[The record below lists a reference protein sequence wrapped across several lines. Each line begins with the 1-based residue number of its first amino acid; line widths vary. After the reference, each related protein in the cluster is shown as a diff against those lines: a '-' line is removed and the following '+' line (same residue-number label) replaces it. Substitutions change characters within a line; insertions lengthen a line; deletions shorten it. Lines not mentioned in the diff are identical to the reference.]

1 MSTETTETTERTP
14 LQGGVDWVAKH
25 WPRVRLG
32 HEGFMLDKIQR
43 ESRIV
48 EQLAKN
54 AMTGKKKDVDV
65 WPGNDGDD
73 AMGVNIG
80 DHIHYH
86 QVLPPEPT
94 PEPVAQAPEP
104 ASQSKGMSTT
114 AKVATS
120 LAAAALLGPGG
131 VGMAAM
137 LGAFDKPPV
146 PVVAPVDTDTDTIP
160 TVIIKPHAE

>member
-1 MSTETTETTERTP
+1 
-14 LQGGVDWVAKH
+14 
-25 WPRVRLG
+25 
-32 HEGFMLDKIQR
+32 MLDKIQR
-43 ESRIV
+43 QQRIV

-54 AMTGKKKDVDV
+54 VMTGKNGDVDV

-73 AMGVNIG
+73 AMGVSIG

-86 QVLPPEPT
+86 TEQNPPQQPEPT
-94 PEPVAQAPEP
+94 QP
-104 ASQSKGMSTT
+104 KGMSTA

-131 VGMAAM
+131 VGMAAL

-160 TVIIKPHAE
+160 TVIIKPHVE